1 MKSQAHFV
9 IVLAALAVATTS
21 QGQSFS
27 DATFNDLD
35 WSEFSNVVNTGSF
48 TAVQAGNSA
57 NIFRRVS
64 FSMSPN
70 SAIGVTHYMNSS
82 ATVIGSGG
90 LGTIN
95 FSIDHVKMDGMGYG
109 LAFLVFQNGVSYI
122 ADHQIYAPNTILTKS
137 SIGLSENDF
146 SEVTMSLT
154 GVSNSASKPDFDL
167 VGSTI
172 SFGFFTSGVTTNTS
186 GESDIYFDNFSV
198 SAEAVPE
205 PASMALI
212 ALPALIALRKK
223 KSR

>member
-1 MKSQAHFV
+1 
-9 IVLAALAVATTS
+9 
-21 QGQSFS
+21 
-27 DATFNDLD
+27 
-35 WSEFSNVVNTGSF
+35 
-48 TAVQAGNSA
+48 
-57 NIFRRVS
+57 
-64 FSMSPN
+64 
-70 SAIGVTHYMNSS
+70 MNSS
-82 ATVIGSGG
+82 ATVIESGG

-95 FSIDHVKMDGMGYG
+95 FSIDHVKMDGIGYG

-137 SIGLSENDF
+137 SIGLTENDF

-205 PASMALI
+205 PATMALLAI
-212 ALPALIALRKK
+212 PALVALRKK